1 MQNNNT
7 RYKKKRNLNNNN
19 VDSEVK
25 KGRKKPAWFIEEEV
39 MIGKEVAAVLKS
51 VVLCQKSDETFS
63 KCFGTKT
70 IYHQLTL
77 AYTRTHSL
85 SFFIF
90 LIVIFIIIYLCFY
103 YMMRVIDLGR
113 KFFLFALAPTY
124 CCLVPRKLES
134 TVERLVVIN
143 FIVLRENIFETYKK
157 YIYVGSIAVKTGYTI
172 RLGSALTSFE
182 FYQDGL

>member
-1 MQNNNT
+1 M
-7 RYKKKRNLNNNN
+7 
-19 VDSEVK
+19 
-25 KGRKKPAWFIEEEV
+25 
-39 MIGKEVAAVLKS
+39 LKS

-103 YMMRVIDLGR
+103 CMMRVIDLGR

-134 TVERLVVIN
+134 TVERLVVIIN

-157 YIYVGSIAVKTGYTI
+157 NIYVGSIAVKTGYTI

-182 FYQDGL
+182 FTDRVLNSQTRIKNYFFVNKKVL